1 MGQYLAIGIT
11 NAIVVNKEEGLRR
24 VENQKSFRN
33 ALNQRY
39 NPTGLYDCVA
49 QGKYVVFTLKED
61 ILLEEWTSVLE
72 TFYKLRYPN
81 WTDDGNVLKA
91 LKETNDPQLWFSE
104 KHEPMRTSGHLYG
117 EEREYYY
124 QKDYR
129 RDYIRYYEKGWC
141 WDIPA
146 TMHSVNL
153 SVDGKA
159 YMECFG
165 YGVIDFFERLIKDR
179 LQSFRLRDA
188 INIHFTL

>member
-117 EEREYYY
+117 EEREYY
-124 QKDYR
+124 
-129 RDYIRYYEKGWC
+129 
-141 WDIPA
+141 
-146 TMHSVNL
+146 
-153 SVDGKA
+153 
-159 YMECFG
+159 
-165 YGVIDFFERLIKDR
+165 
-179 LQSFRLRDA
+179 
-188 INIHFTL
+188 